1 MLKSVGWESTQGE
14 TPRFFTLD
22 PSGAYLYAANQG
34 SDTVVVLRVDQMT
47 GKLTPTGET
56 IQVKTPTTIVFR

>member
-1 MLKSVGWESTQGE
+1 VGWESTQGE

-22 PSGAYLYAANQG
+22 PSGTHLYAANQT
-34 SDTVVVLRVDQMT
+34 SDTIVIFNVNQTT
-47 GKLTPTGET
+47 GALTPAGET